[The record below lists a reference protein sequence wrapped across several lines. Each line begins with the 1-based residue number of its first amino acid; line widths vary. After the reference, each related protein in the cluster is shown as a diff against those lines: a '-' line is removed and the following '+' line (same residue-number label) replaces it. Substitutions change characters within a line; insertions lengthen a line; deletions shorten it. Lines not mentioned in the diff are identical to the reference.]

1 MPTQCSRDLFGYEA
15 LEGRQVVA
23 PSSGQISSD
32 AGAAGL
38 PKRKWSRFGPP
49 PG

>member
-15 LEGRQVVA
+15 LEGRQVGA

-38 PKRKWSRFGPP
+38 PKRKMVQARPP
-49 PG
+49 RG